1 MGGFNQ
7 ERYRTMESDIGWGL
21 FQLKGNCWAVAEV
34 YTLLHAIVVII
45 IVLMIIFVIINYS
58 DP

>member
-1 MGGFNQ
+1 M
-7 ERYRTMESDIGWGL
+7 
-21 FQLKGNCWAVAEV
+21 AEV